1 MEIIHKIDLTSTEQ
15 ENIKIT
21 KNDINVHKFLLTIP
35 AFIDL
40 ESVDVLVNIQDIFG
54 NCTVVN
60 DIKKLDKKIE
70 YTIDR
75 FFKTTGT
82 RNCEVVFFNDNQIYH
97 SNKFSYSIEHNLDCD
112 DAIQEYEDFP
122 VLVDLIEDYKKK
134 QKN

>member
-112 DAIQEYEDFP
+112 DAAQEYEDFP

>member
-134 QKN
+134 QKS

>member
-1 MEIIHKIDLTSTEQ
+1 MEIIHKIDLTSTKQ

-70 YTIDR
+70 YTIDK